1 MQKSNF
7 NLISLVVIVVLL
19 VLLTA
24 ALFPAVSAS
33 HRSGN
38 MSSVAARGRDI
49 YVAITAANMDR
60 EPLGLPPVWPKSNS
74 PCTNAT
80 DISQMNFTNSTD
92 YFWALY
98 DGDHLGTTNHNPYVM
113 GFDFSKLAGAGVA
126 VHSGNGHLN
135 PRNNM
140 WTIAKNVRDEMEDI
154 IPILMTRNL
163 AAESLASDVTD
174 AALFNRR
181 LYFNQQWTTPFGEKG
196 VVMIR
201 KGGGTFNCHPRY
213 LTYRALYNSQTFR
226 TTISDS
232 QAPRLSYLTPN
243 QEVTL
248 SDVVHRTCA
257 TSGANPLKG
266 YWYYWIKD
274 VFNMVCMILPYFLI
288 IGLLA
293 GVFIGVFVNNDKQS
307 IAQLSVMR
315 PVYWLLLWLSVTTYI
330 CGFLIIYMGGDA
342 TPVVFSLA
350 LAVVFQVCSY
360 LYLVA
365 WKRRTGNLDAYQKA
379 FPLILK
385 APLIA
390 LPGLIIIL
398 VVFPQ

>member
-7 NLISLVVIVVLL
+7 NLTSLVVIVVLL
-19 VLLTA
+19 GLLTA
-24 ALFPAVSAS
+24 ALFPVITAFQSS
-33 HRSGN
+33 SN
-38 MSSVAARGRDI
+38 MAAVAARGRDI
-49 YVAITAANMDR
+49 YIAITSANTDR
-60 EPLGLPPVWPKSNS
+60 EPLGLPPVWPQSN
-74 PCTNAT
+74 PPTNNAV
-80 DISQMNFTNSTD
+80 DISKMNFTNSTD

-98 DGDHLGTTNHNPYVM
+98 DGEHLGTTNHNPYVR
-113 GFDFSKLAGAGVA
+113 GFDFSKLSGAGVP
-126 VHSGNGHLN
+126 VHQGQGRLK
-135 PRNNM
+135 PKNNL
-140 WTIAKNVRDEMEDI
+140 WTIAKNVRDEMDDI

-181 LYFNQQWTTPFGEKG
+181 VYFNQQWATPYGEKG
-196 VVMIR
+196 AVMIR
-201 KGGGTFNCHPRY
+201 KGGGTFSQKPRY
-213 LTYRALYNSQTFR
+213 LTYRAVYNSQTFR

-243 QEVTL
+243 QEVSL
-248 SDVVHRTCA
+248 SDVVYRTCA
-257 TSGANPLKG
+257 TSGTNPLKG
-266 YWYYWIKD
+266 YWYYRVKD
-274 VFNMVCMILPYFLI
+274 VLNMVFMLLPYFLI
-288 IGLLA
+288 IGLFA
-293 GVFIGVFVNNDKQS
+293 GVFMGVFVHNDKQS
-307 IAQLSVMR
+307 SSQLSVMG

-330 CGFLIIYMGGDA
+330 CCFLIIYMGGDA
-342 TPVVFSLA
+342 TPVVFSLS

-360 LYLVA
+360 LYLAA

-398 VVFPQ
+398 VFFPR